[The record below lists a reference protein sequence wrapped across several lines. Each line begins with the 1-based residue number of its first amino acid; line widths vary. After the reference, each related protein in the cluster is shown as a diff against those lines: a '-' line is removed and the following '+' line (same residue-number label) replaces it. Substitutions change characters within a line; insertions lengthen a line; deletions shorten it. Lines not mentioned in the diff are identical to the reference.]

1 MRDILSIFIHC
12 ADTPNGSTKFTVR
25 DIDAWHAARGFRR
38 DEEHVQ
44 AFNAAHPYIGYHEV
58 IDVHGRAWSG
68 RGDNEVGAHAGGH
81 NSHSLSACLM
91 GTNMYTIEQW
101 ATLRAVVQDWQR
113 RYGDVR
119 VRGHR
124 EVNAH
129 KECPGFSVVD
139 WVLGGMQP
147 LPGHVL

>member
-25 DIDAWHAARGFRR
+25 DIDQWHAARSFRR
-38 DEEHVQ
+38 DESCI
-44 AFNAAHPYIGYHEV
+44 ASFNPAHPYVGYHEV

-68 RGDNEVGAHAGGH
+68 RGDNEAGAHAAGH
-81 NSHSLSACLM
+81 NAYSLAVCLL
-91 GTNMYTIEQW
+91 GTDQYTREQW
-101 ATLRAVVQDWQR
+101 STLRTVVQDWQR

-119 VRGHR
+119 IRGHR
-124 EVNAH
+124 EVSE
-129 KECPGFSVVD
+129 KTCPGFDVQA
-139 WVLGGMQP
+139 WVAGGMEP